1 MDTNV
6 DRFIDRLVGSS
17 GGSVAGNAMIGMAK
31 GMGLYKKVEIAGEV
45 REGDEPEPDPD
56 DPIQVTIDP
65 DHPENTRIVY
75 RMPTRRRLARHEEPV
90 ADVVLREDRGGDPTS
105 RPTRPTRGRHAGA
118 RSARSTTAGSSVRI
132 TDIPA
137 RCPGSR

>member
-1 MDTNV
+1 MTDDTGSDDLASDDPPEVDVPADDAAAAAGGENVVDTNV

-31 GMGLYKKVEIAGEV
+31 GMGLYKKVEIAAEV

-75 RMPTRRRLARHEEPV
+75 RMPTN
-90 ADVVLREDRGGDPTS
+90 DG
-105 RPTRPTRGRHAGA
+105 
-118 RSARSTTAGSSVRI
+118 
-132 TDIPA
+132 
-137 RCPGSR
+137 

>member
-1 MDTNV
+1 VTDEPFDAADAADAVADASPEPGGEDVVDTNV

-31 GMGLYKKVEIAGEV
+31 GMGLYKKVEIAAEV

-65 DHPENTRIVY
+65 DHPENTRILY
-75 RMPTRRRLARHEEPV
+75 RLPQPG
-90 ADVVLREDRGGDPTS
+90 ADHDR
-105 RPTRPTRGRHAGA
+105 
-118 RSARSTTAGSSVRI
+118 
-132 TDIPA
+132 
-137 RCPGSR
+137 